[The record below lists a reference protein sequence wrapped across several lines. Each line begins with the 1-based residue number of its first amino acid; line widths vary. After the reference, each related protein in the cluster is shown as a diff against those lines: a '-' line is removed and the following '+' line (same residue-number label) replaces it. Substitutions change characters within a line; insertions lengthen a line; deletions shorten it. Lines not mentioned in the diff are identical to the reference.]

1 MTPED
6 ADTLKQA
13 ADMVFAWLGPYH
25 SEKTYQNALQIELG
39 EGNTTKEEVF
49 PVTYKYKYVGF
60 QRIDMTWRG
69 NILEIKSIAT
79 ITKKEQGQCERYLR
93 TIKRP
98 VALINFSPSGVRM
111 QVFRSE

>member
-6 ADTLKQA
+6 ADVLRKA
-13 ADMVFAWLGPYH
+13 AETVFAWMGPYH

-39 EGNTTKEEVF
+39 DGNTTKEEVF

-69 NILEIKSIAT
+69 YIIEIKAIASISEKGRGNAKST
-79 ITKKEQGQCERYLR
+79 SE
-93 TIKRP
+93 
-98 VALINFSPSGVRM
+98 PSRDPSHSSTFP
-111 QVFRSE
+111 QKA